1 MSRLLEVSSISKG
14 FPGVQ
19 ALADVSFELDA
30 GEVLALVGENGAGK
44 STLMKILSGS
54 YQSDAGL
61 IALDGRPVMIK
72 SPRVAQELGVS
83 IIHQEMNLMPHLTV
97 AQNIYIGREPRV
109 GGVFTSERRLISRAG
124 QLLRQTGIVLDPR
137 ATIDSLTVAQQQ
149 MVEIAKAMSFPATR
163 VLIMDEPTSA
173 LSAAETEVLFGLIR
187 TLAAGGVGIIYIS
200 HRMEELRRIADR
212 VTILRD
218 GHHVADHR
226 MAEVTDAEIISAM
239 VGRTITSRGPRGVVR
254 GSEAEDENAVGW
266 FPAAARPAAAPT
278 DENAAEENAPEE
290 IALEVIGLSTPRLL
304 RDVSFTVRRGEIL
317 GFAGLVGAGR
327 TETARAI
334 IGADR
339 HSRGR
344 IIVNG
349 RPVKINHPA
358 DAVRHGIGYL
368 SEDRKRFGLL
378 LERTVNSNILLAS
391 LRDYT
396 SRLGFV
402 QAGRGRRTS
411 RRYVELLRIKTPSID
426 TATLN
431 LSGGNQQKIVI
442 AKWLAR
448 DCDVLI
454 FDEPTRGIDVG
465 AKEEIYALLNELAE
479 QGKSIIV
486 ISSEL
491 PEVLRLSHRIAVM
504 AAGRITGILDNAEA
518 DSESIMALATEFHGP
533 TTIEAAP
540 LEPAESTARD
550 QKEEYR

>member
-1 MSRLLEVSSISKG
+1 MSRLLEVTSISKS

-19 ALADVSFELDA
+19 ALADVSFQLDA

-54 YQSDAGL
+54 YTADAGA
-61 IALDGRPVMIK
+61 IMLDGRPVMINN
-72 SPRVAQELGVS
+72 PRAAQHLGIS

-97 AQNIYIGREPRV
+97 AQNIYIGREPRA
-109 GGVFTSERRLISRAG
+109 GGVFTSERRLIDETAR
-124 QLLRQTGIVLDPR
+124 LLHRTGIVLDPR
-137 ATIDSLTVAQQQ
+137 APVGSLTVAQQQ

-173 LSAAETEVLFGLIR
+173 LSDAETDVLFGLIR
-187 TLAAGGVGIIYIS
+187 TLADSGVGIIYIS
-200 HRMEELRRIADR
+200 HRMEELRRIAGR

-218 GHHVADHR
+218 GRHVADHR
-226 MAEVTDAEIISAM
+226 MDEVDDAMIISEM
-239 VGRTITSRGPRGVVR
+239 VGRTITT
-254 GSEAEDENAVGW
+254 N
-266 FPAAARPAAAPT
+266 ARPDSAP
-278 DENAAEENAPEE
+278 ESEENG
-290 IALEVIGLSTPRLL
+290 LEVIGLSTPRLL
-304 RDVSFTVRRGEIL
+304 RHVSFSVRRGEIL

-339 HSRGR
+339 HSGGR
-344 IIVNG
+344 ILVGG
-349 RPVKINHPA
+349 RPVRINHPA

-368 SEDRKRFGLL
+368 SEDRKRYGLL
-378 LERTVNSNILLAS
+378 LERTVNSNVLLAS

-396 SRLGFV
+396 NALGFV
-402 QAGRGRRTS
+402 AAGRGRRTS
-411 RRYVELLRIKTPSID
+411 RRYVDLLRIKTPSID
-426 TATLN
+426 TSALN

-465 AKEEIYALLNELAE
+465 AKEEIYRLLNELAE

-504 AAGRITGILDNAEA
+504 AAGRITGILDNADA
-518 DSESIMALATEFHGP
+518 DSESIMALATKFHGP
-533 TTIEAAP
+533 ATIEAVDP
-540 LEPAESTARD
+540 DPAEPTESVQ
-550 QKEEYR
+550 QKEDYR

>member
-1 MSRLLEVSSISKG
+1 MSRLLEVGSISKS

-19 ALADVSFELDA
+19 ALADVSFELAA

-44 STLMKILSGS
+44 STLMKILSGIHPA
-54 YQSDAGL
+54 DAGT
-61 IALDGRPVMIK
+61 IMLDGRPVMIN
-72 SPRVAQELGVS
+72 SPRAAQQLGIS
-83 IIHQEMNLMPHLTV
+83 IIHQEMNLMPQLTV
-97 AQNIYIGREPRV
+97 AQNIYIGREPRI
-109 GGVFTSERRLISRAG
+109 GGLFTSERGLINRTV
-124 QLLRQTGIVLDPR
+124 QLLHQTGIVLDPR
-137 ATIDSLTVAQQQ
+137 ATVDSLTVAQQQ

-173 LSAAETEVLFGLIR
+173 LSAAETDVLFGLIR
-187 TLAAGGVGIIYIS
+187 TLAERGVGIIYIS

-226 MAEVTDAEIISAM
+226 MDEVEDAMIISEM
-239 VGRTITSRGPRGVVR
+239 VGRTLSAAGRPDPAPR
-254 GSEAEDENAVGW
+254 S
-266 FPAAARPAAAPT
+266 
-278 DENAAEENAPEE
+278 EE
-290 IALEVIGLSTPRLL
+290 IALEVIGLTTPRLL
-304 RDVSFTVRRGEIL
+304 RDVSFTLRRGEIL

-339 HSRGR
+339 HSRGQ
-344 IIVNG
+344 ILVGG
-349 RPVKINHPA
+349 RPVRIAHPA

-396 SRLGFV
+396 SRIGFV

-411 RRYVELLRIKTPSID
+411 RRYVDLLRIKTPSID
-426 TATLN
+426 TATMN

-465 AKEEIYALLNELAE
+465 AKEEIYALLSELAE

-491 PEVLRLSHRIAVM
+491 PEVLRVSHRIAVM
-504 AAGRITGILDNAEA
+504 AAGRITGILDNADA
-518 DSESIMALATEFHGP
+518 DSESIMALATRFHGP
-533 TTIEAAP
+533 TTIEAIAA
-540 LEPAESTARD
+540 EPAPA
-550 QKEEYR
+550 QKEDLR